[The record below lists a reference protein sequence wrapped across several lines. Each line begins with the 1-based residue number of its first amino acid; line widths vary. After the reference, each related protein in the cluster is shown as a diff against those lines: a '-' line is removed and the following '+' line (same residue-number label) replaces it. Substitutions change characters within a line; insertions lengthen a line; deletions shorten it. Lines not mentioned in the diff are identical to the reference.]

1 QRPAAAD
8 KHGRTLWTAQRGG
21 VIVKRARMY
30 LYGLGAAAV
39 MLMLG
44 FSPVVQAGASSN
56 ENTILELESIVD
68 VSGQCVVPTCAAV
81 RGPRG
86 CCLAWVIT
94 SGQGEVDCAGSVD
107 VEVRG
112 LVLANTPPVPLNLRL
127 TNSVPNCRAVV
138 SCLDASGN
146 PVNVSTGL
154 FPASPQGNADIEAT
168 VQLPRPCR
176 APIVFVTSPALAWF
190 AMSVKQAED

>member
-1 QRPAAAD
+1 
-8 KHGRTLWTAQRGG
+8 
-21 VIVKRARMY
+21 MY

-56 ENTILELESIVD
+56 ENTILEFENMVG
-68 VSGQCVVPTCAAV
+68 VSGQFVGANGTPV
-81 RGPRG
+81 RGLHGGGLP
-86 CCLAWVIT
+86 WVIT
-94 SGQGEVDCAGSVD
+94 SGEGEVDSAGNVE

-112 LVLANTPPVPLNLRL
+112 LVLANTLTNPVPNF
-127 TNSVPNCRAVV
+127 RAVV

-146 PVNVSTGL
+146 PVNISTGL

-176 APIVFVTSPALAWF
+176 DPIVFVTSPGLAWF